1 MTEPTLVRRVW
12 LRRSARLAW
21 GGSWL
26 LMAGCQ
32 SWTAPPLELPLTRS
46 GRLAIQ
52 VEGDSARSF
61 SASFDLYGNP
71 DLGALSL
78 TSPLGSVIGRAEW
91 NPRGARLV
99 TPEGRRHYRSV
110 DELSDDLLGEQVPL
124 LALFDWMEG
133 RPSSISLGPVVAL
146 ADGSGF
152 RQSGWDVDNRRA
164 SDGRISARRH
174 QPEPPV
180 TLRLVLDPR

>member
-1 MTEPTLVRRVW
+1 MTGPPLARRLW
-12 LRRSARLAW
+12 LQRSARLAW

-26 LMAGCQ
+26 LLAGCQ

-52 VEGDSARSF
+52 VEGDSSRSF

-78 TSPLGSVIGRAEW
+78 TSPLGNVIGRAEW

-124 LALFDWMEG
+124 LALFDWIEG
-133 RPSSISLGPVVAL
+133 RPS
-146 ADGSGF
+146 SGF

-174 QPEPPV
+174 RPEPPV